1 MSLNKQKFLMST
13 PTKTRVYTPGATW
26 NSRKNMRL
34 PPRQEM
40 RPDSPALGAEQ
51 FHVPSQTRKEPRFA

>member
-13 PTKTRVYTPGATW
+13 PAVTREYTPGARRNW
-26 NSRKNMRL
+26 RKTMRL
-34 PPRQEM
+34 PSRREM

-51 FHVPSQTRKEPRFA
+51 FRLPSQTRKEPRFA